1 MNRRCALISCV
12 LASIALSGCGGYEKT
27 TPGTDVEVSG
37 SVNGPDGKPLKD
49 CMIYFQPTGGLAQPA
64 QFPLKDGKFSGKM
77 LTGTYTYYINAPQM
91 GDVRKGEAAIKGLPE
106 GWKAGS
112 LDRQVQVKGGELT
125 LKF

>member
-1 MNRRCALISCV
+1 MLALG
-12 LASIALSGCGGYEKT
+12 LIAATFAGCGGYDKT

-64 QFPLKDGKFSGKM
+64 QFPIKDGKFSGKM
-77 LTGTYTYYINAPQM
+77 LTGTYTYYINAPQT
-91 GDVRKGEAAIKGLPE
+91 GDVKKGEAAIKGLPE
-106 GWKAGS
+106 AWKAGS
-112 LDRQVQVKGGELT
+112 LDRQVVVKGGEIT